1 MQSLHHVTDNQRS
14 RHACPRIRNRAP
26 DPRDLSQCQG
36 EIQDLAGDN
45 NHWAATVIDESFRGK
60 NRVQQQRMVNA
71 ALKEILEGNNAP
83 LHALALTTR
92 APD

>member
-1 MQSLHHVTDNQRS
+1 MPVPATEIERLIKARFPQAKV
-14 RHACPRIRNRAP
+14 
-26 DPRDLSQCQG
+26 

-45 NHWAATVIDESFRGK
+45 NHWAATVIDEEFRGK

-71 ALKEILEGNNAP
+71 ALKEILEGPDAP
-83 LHALALTTR
+83 LHALALTTS

>member
-1 MQSLHHVTDNQRS
+1 MPVPASEIERLILATF
-14 RHACPRIRNRAP
+14 P
-26 DPRDLSQCQG
+26 DAQV

-71 ALKEILEGNNAP
+71 ALKEILEGQNAP
-83 LHALALTTR
+83 LHALALTTK

>member
-1 MQSLHHVTDNQRS
+1 MPVAASEIERLILATF
-14 RHACPRIRNRAP
+14 P
-26 DPRDLSQCQG
+26 DAKV

-45 NHWAATVIDESFRGK
+45 NHFAATVIDESFRGK

-71 ALKEILEGNNAP
+71 ALKEILEGQNAP
-83 LHALALTTR
+83 LHALALTTS

>member
-1 MQSLHHVTDNQRS
+1 MPVPASEIERLIKARFPTATV
-14 RHACPRIRNRAP
+14 
-26 DPRDLSQCQG
+26 

-45 NHWAATVIDESFRGK
+45 NHWAATVIDEEFRGK

-71 ALKEILEGNNAP
+71 ALAEILDGPNAP
-83 LHALALTTR
+83 LHALALTTQ